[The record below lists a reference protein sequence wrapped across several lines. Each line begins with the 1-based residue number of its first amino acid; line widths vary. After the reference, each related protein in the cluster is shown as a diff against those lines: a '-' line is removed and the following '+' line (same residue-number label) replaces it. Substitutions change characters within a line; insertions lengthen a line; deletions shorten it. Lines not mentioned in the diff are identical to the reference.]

1 MLFFIAI
8 ITFITLLYGFQISKY
23 RIGWDKIKPVN
34 RQIYTPKV
42 SVVIAIR
49 NEESEIIRL
58 LTELKKQIYP
68 TNKLEFLVVNDHSTD
83 ATLELLQQSATDN
96 LRIVTMSDG
105 EFGKKN
111 ALKKAIALAE
121 GEIILGTDADCS
133 FSSNWVQ
140 TMASYFVDS
149 SIQNTSPFL

>member
-8 ITFITLLYGFQISKY
+8 ITLLYGFQISKY

-58 LTELKKQIYP
+58 IAELKKQIYP
-68 TNKLEFLVVNDHSTD
+68 TNKLEFILVNDHSTD
-83 ATLELLQQSATDN
+83 ATLELLQQSAMQKEQLT
-96 LRIVTMSDG
+96 L
-105 EFGKKN
+105 
-111 ALKKAIALAE
+111 
-121 GEIILGTDADCS
+121 
-133 FSSNWVQ
+133 
-140 TMASYFVDS
+140 
-149 SIQNTSPFL
+149 